1 MTEGGLMR
9 LKPEHPAPPARAL
22 AVEVSRMTKR
32 FGPFTALDGVSMR
45 VAAGSFHALLG
56 ENGAGKSTLVKCLV
70 GFYRPDA
77 GEIQI
82 DGRECEIRSPQ
93 DAHAAGIGMVYQ
105 HFTLVP
111 SMTAAENLVM
121 SRADVP
127 AIVRWKE
134 ERERLAAFM
143 QTVPF
148 KIPLDKPV
156 SRLAAGEKQKL
167 EILKQLYL
175 QRRFMILD
183 EPTSVLTPEEADEV
197 LGMLKGLARA
207 GMVTVLMITHKFR
220 EVMAFADTATVLRRG
235 KLTGG
240 GAVADLDTTKLA
252 EMMVGSR
259 EIPQAHAEKSA
270 AKSGAASSEPRLAL
284 HELVVED
291 DAGMI
296 AVDRISLSVRPGEI
310 VGIAGVSGNGQRELV
325 QALVGQRKPAA
336 GEIRID
342 GHPYR
347 ATRGEI
353 RHHKAFSLPEEPLK
367 NACVPGM
374 SVAENMALR
383 NFDRAPL
390 ASGFWLRPGAMDAQA
405 VRWIEQ
411 FKVSTRG
418 PRAAMSTLS
427 GGNVQRAVLARELS
441 EPVSVLVVAN
451 PVFGLDFAA
460 VAEIHD
466 RIIAARNAGAAV
478 LLVSED
484 LDELLELSDRIAV
497 IFSGRLVHE
506 TPVATAD
513 IAIIGPSMAGHAAQR
528 TA

>member
-1 MTEGGLMR
+1 MAEAELLR
-9 LKPEHPAPPARAL
+9 LKPERSGTGTGAI
-22 AVEVSRMTKR
+22 AVEVSGMTKR
-32 FGPFTALDGVSMR
+32 FGAFAALDGVSMR

-82 DGRECEIRSPQ
+82 DGRQCEIRSPQ
-93 DAHAAGIGMVYQ
+93 DSHAFGIGMVYQ

-127 AIVRWKE
+127 AVVRWND

-148 KIPLDKPV
+148 RIPLDKPV
-156 SRLAAGEKQKL
+156 SSLAAGEKQKL

-175 QRRFMILD
+175 RRRFMILD
-183 EPTSVLTPEEADEV
+183 EPSSVLTPDEADEV
-197 LGMLKGLARA
+197 LGMLKGLAR
-207 GMVTVLMITHKFR
+207 GGSVTVLMITHKFR
-220 EVMAFADTATVLRRG
+220 EVMAFADAATVLRRG

-240 GAVADLDTTKLA
+240 GAVADLDTTRLA
-252 EMMVGSR
+252 QMMVGTR
-259 EIPQAHAEKSA
+259 EIPRAHAEKSA
-270 AKSGAASSEPRLAL
+270 AKPGAAASEPRLAL

-291 DAGMI
+291 DAGMA
-296 AVDRISLSVRPGEI
+296 AVNRVSLSVRPGEI

-336 GEIRID
+336 GAIRID
-342 GHPYR
+342 GRPYR
-347 ATRGEI
+347 ATRREI
-353 RHHKAFSLPEEPLK
+353 RHYKAFSLPEEPLK

-390 ASGFWLRPGAMDAQA
+390 ASGFWLRAGAMDAQA

-411 FKVSTRG
+411 FKVAARG
-418 PRAAMSTLS
+418 PHAPIATLS

-441 EPVSVLVVAN
+441 EPVSVLIAAN

-497 IFSGRLVHE
+497 LFNGRVVHE
-506 TPVATAD
+506 TPAAAAD
-513 IAIIGPSMAGHAAQR
+513 IAVIGRCMAGQAAG
-528 TA
+528 AA